1 MFLHMFRFTKFEW
14 EVFLVNQSI
23 KLVEDQGFFVFLN
36 HVKDWTQKK

>member
-23 KLVEDQGFFVFLN
+23 KLVEDQGFFVFKS
-36 HVKDWTQKK
+36 KDWTQKK